1 MHDGTQGHLMNDIEK
16 PLTRGR
22 EFRRQAEALASR
34 MAVPPQESAGATS
47 PADLQRTLHE
57 LRVHQIELELQ
68 NEELRRTQVELDGT
82 RERFA
87 DLYDFAPIGYCTL
100 DGQGM
105 ILEANLTAATLLGV
119 DRSLLAGQ
127 TLNRFIVKADA
138 DSYHLHRKRLLESG
152 EPQALDLRLVKP
164 DGTLFWAHLEAA
176 VETGTPGL
184 RLMLSDVTARKE
196 TEAALAVLSEAMA
209 VKNAELE
216 LARATAEKA
225 NVAKSKF
232 LSSMSHELRSP
243 LNAILGFAQLM
254 KTSNPLPTD
263 SQQASLRQILQAGWY
278 LLALINEILDL
289 AGIESGKVSLSVEP
303 VSLAEILQE
312 CQTMVEQNGH
322 KLALKLVFPSFD
334 PAHFILA
341 DRIRLKQIL
350 LNLLSNAIK
359 YNQMGG
365 TVTVAC
371 TRTGLDRTR
380 ISVADTGPGLLPE
393 KLAQLFQHFNR
404 LGQENSGV
412 EGTGLGLVV
421 SKLLV
426 ELMGG
431 VIGVASTVGVGT
443 VFWFELASAAA
454 PGLTDEPIP
463 PAVAQA
469 SAAPGAPLRTVLYV
483 EDNTANLELV
493 RQMIAR
499 RPDLRLLSA
508 LTGNQ
513 GVETARESLPDVIL
527 MDINLPDISGLEALR
542 ILRNDPATAHIPVL
556 ALSANAMPDDI
567 KAGRSAGFFSYLT
580 KPIKLNEV
588 MEAIAV
594 ALAKVNP

>member
-1 MHDGTQGHLMNDIEK
+1 MNDIEK

-176 VETGTPGL
+176 VETGAPGL

-254 KTSNPLPTD
+254 ETSNPLPTD

-289 AGIESGKVSLSVEP
+289 AGIESGKVSLSVER
-303 VSLAEILQE
+303 VL
-312 CQTMVEQNGH
+312 
-322 KLALKLVFPSFD
+322 
-334 PAHFILA
+334 PA
-341 DRIRLKQIL
+341 
-350 LNLLSNAIK
+350 
-359 YNQMGG
+359 G
-365 TVTVAC
+365 
-371 TRTGLDRTR
+371 
-380 ISVADTGPGLLPE
+380 
-393 KLAQLFQHFNR
+393 
-404 LGQENSGV
+404 
-412 EGTGLGLVV
+412 
-421 SKLLV
+421 
-426 ELMGG
+426 
-431 VIGVASTVGVGT
+431 
-443 VFWFELASAAA
+443 
-454 PGLTDEPIP
+454 
-463 PAVAQA
+463 
-469 SAAPGAPLRTVLYV
+469 
-483 EDNTANLELV
+483 
-493 RQMIAR
+493 
-499 RPDLRLLSA
+499 
-508 LTGNQ
+508 
-513 GVETARESLPDVIL
+513 LPDFVR
-527 MDINLPDISGLEALR
+527 A
-542 ILRNDPATAHIPVL
+542 A
-556 ALSANAMPDDI
+556 
-567 KAGRSAGFFSYLT
+567 
-580 KPIKLNEV
+580 
-588 MEAIAV
+588 
-594 ALAKVNP
+594 